1 LIEAMTEQSLQGRA
15 AVVTGSTSGIGQA
28 IAAALAERGAAVM
41 LNGFGDAAAIEAA
54 RSALA
59 KRCGVDVAYSD
70 ADLTKP
76 AEAVGL
82 IEQAAGEFGQVDI
95 LINNAGANRV
105 APIDEYP
112 PEEWDRIVAL
122 NLSAPFHTIRAA
134 LPGMKQ
140 RKRGR
145 IVNTA
150 STCGLVALPDM
161 APYVSTKH
169 GIIGLTKTVAL
180 EAAPYGITC
189 NAVCPGLVN
198 TALSRGSTERIAAA
212 AGISFEEAEAM
223 RLREKHPNRRM
234 VEIEEVALLAVFLC
248 SDSAQSITGTAIPI
262 DGGWTTQ

>member
-1 LIEAMTEQSLQGRA
+1 MTDKPFKGRA

-28 IAAALAERGAAVM
+28 IAAALAERGAVVM
-41 LNGFGDAAAIEAA
+41 LNGFGDAAEIEAA

-59 KRCGVDVAYSD
+59 KRFGVAVAYSD
-70 ADLTKP
+70 ADLTRP
-76 AEAVGL
+76 AEAFGL
-82 IEQAAGEFGQVDI
+82 IGQAIDEFGQVDI

-105 APIDEYP
+105 APIEDYP

-180 EAAPYGITC
+180 EAAPFGITC
-189 NAVCPGLVN
+189 NAICPGLVN
-198 TALSRGSTERIAAA
+198 TALSRGSTERIADA
-212 AGISFEEAEAM
+212 AGISFEEAGDM

-234 VEIEEVALLAVFLC
+234 VEIEEVASLAAYLC
-248 SDSAQSITGTAIPI
+248 GDAARSITGAAIPI